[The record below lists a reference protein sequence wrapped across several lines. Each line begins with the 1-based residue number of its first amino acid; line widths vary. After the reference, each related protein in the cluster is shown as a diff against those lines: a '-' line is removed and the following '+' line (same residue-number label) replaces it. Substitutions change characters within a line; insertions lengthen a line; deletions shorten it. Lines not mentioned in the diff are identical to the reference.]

1 MSGMKL
7 RSWTVPPGLRFVC
20 MPQDNGGSFVAEAG
34 AQVVIVGRD
43 TWEQALAEALAEITK
58 KVEK

>member
-1 MSGMKL
+1 MKL
-7 RSWTVPPGLRFVC
+7 RSWTVPPGSKFVC
-20 MPQDNGGSFVAEAG
+20 VPQDGDGMFIAEAG

-43 TWEQALAEALAEITK
+43 TWEQALAEAMAEMTK